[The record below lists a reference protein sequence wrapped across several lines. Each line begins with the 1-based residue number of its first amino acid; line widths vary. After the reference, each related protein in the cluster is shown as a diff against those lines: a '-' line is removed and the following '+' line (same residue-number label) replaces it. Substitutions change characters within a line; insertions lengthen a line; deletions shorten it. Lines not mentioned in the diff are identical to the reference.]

1 MPNVLFVVKDTT
13 VCKAHVKLLSS
24 KKYTIEVCGNYDQ
37 ALNFLEKNKID
48 VVIGEI
54 QIEEIE
60 IGEFI
65 KNVTEHN
72 LCQLIFAITDEH
84 TTYQSIYAL
93 NSGAQ
98 NIVHLNKSSK
108 LLQAQIESGLRLT
121 KKSSIFEYNDLYIN
135 NENYSVFYKRKEVKL
150 SAKELK
156 ILSYICSKKGG
167 VCKREDLINRYWK
180 EKESNPRIVDVY
192 IRNIRKKTADD
203 LIKNVHGIGYRL
215 NTTKDY
221 K

>member
-1 MPNVLFVVKDTT
+1 MPNVLFVVKDAT

-24 KKYTIEVCGNYDQ
+24 KKYTIKVSENYEHR
-37 ALNFLEKNKID
+37 LIFLEKNKID

-65 KNVTEHN
+65 KNETEHN
-72 LCQLIFAITDEH
+72 LCQIILAITDEH

-121 KKSSIFEYNDLYIN
+121 KKSYF
-135 NENYSVFYKRKEVKL
+135 FYYL
-150 SAKELK
+150 L
-156 ILSYICSKKGG
+156 L
-167 VCKREDLINRYWK
+167 
-180 EKESNPRIVDVY
+180 
-192 IRNIRKKTADD
+192 
-203 LIKNVHGIGYRL
+203 
-215 NTTKDY
+215 
-221 K
+221 

>member
-1 MPNVLFVVKDTT
+1 MPNVLFVVKDTS
-13 VCKAHVKLLSS
+13 VCKAHVMLLSS

-48 VVIGEI
+48 IVIGEI

-135 NENYSVFYKRKEVKL
+135 NENYSVFYKRTEVKL

-156 ILSYICSKKGG
+156 YLAIYVLKKEGFAS
-167 VCKREDLINRYWK
+167 
-180 EKESNPRIVDVY
+180 EKI
-192 IRNIRKKTADD
+192 
-203 LIKNVHGIGYRL
+203 
-215 NTTKDY
+215 
-221 K
+221 